1 MMVALIGFGLV
12 LLLALAGLPI
22 ALSML
27 AVGFAGFAYVVDW
40 SPALAMT
47 GQIAWETTLNYG
59 LSVLPLFILM
69 GNFLNQGRLSTELYE
84 ASNAFVGHHRGGLAM
99 ATVIAC
105 GGFSAVCGSSLA
117 TAATMAKVSMPPMRQ
132 FGYADALAAGAIAA
146 GGTLGILIP
155 PSTVFVIYGILT
167 QSDIGKLFAAGV
179 LPGILAVV
187 LFCAAIAIVVRV
199 NPAAGPPGLRASWS
213 ERLRALGRIWGIV
226 AIFAL
231 VIGGIY
237 VGAFT
242 PTEAAGIGAFGAFVF
257 VVSRT
262 GFSWRALRAVAIET
276 ARTTAVM
283 FLVLIGALVFSN
295 FINVAGMSQALG
307 DFVRGLQVGPV
318 GLILTIIA
326 IYLVLGCVFESMSMV
341 LLTVPVFFP
350 IIQQQGIDPIWF
362 GVIVVVATEISL
374 ITPPVGLNVFVIKG
388 IYREIETSTIF
399 RGVMPF
405 VLADFVL
412 VGLIIAVPDVAT
424 LLPSFMK

>member
-1 MMVALIGFGLV
+1 MTISLIGFGLV

-27 AVGFAGFAYVVDW
+27 AVGFAGFAYVIDW

-132 FGYADALAAGAIAA
+132 FRYADGLAAGAIAA

-179 LPGILAVV
+179 LPGILAVA

-199 NPAAGPPGLRASWS
+199 NPAAGPPGIRASWR

-262 GFSWRALRAVAIET
+262 GFSWRSLRAVAIET
-276 ARTTAVM
+276 ARTTSVM

-295 FINVAGMSQALG
+295 FINVAGMSLALG
-307 DFVRGLQVGPV
+307 DFVRGLQVGQV
-318 GLILTIIA
+318 GIILTIIA
-326 IYLVLGCVFESMSMV
+326 IYLVLGCVFESMSMI

-350 IIQQQGIDPIWF
+350 IVQQQGIDPIWF

-388 IYREIETSTIF
+388 IYRDIETTAIF

-405 VLADFVL
+405 VIADFIL
-412 VGLIIAVPDVAT
+412 VGLIIAVPGIAT